1 MRMED
6 TVNYDIPSDDSVESV
21 PPQPKKKQSSK
32 HGDSVR
38 PAGDSV
44 RPAPKPRGKIP
55 IGRGKGSDL
64 NH

>member
-38 PAGDSV
+38 PA
-44 RPAPKPRGKIP
+44 PKPRGKIP